1 LQTLRV
7 LPNKIPK
14 KQQVS
19 SSDDSVIAASLT
31 VSHNTANRLHFG
43 MEELTLVSGNKKSVI
58 SEMRR

>member
-1 LQTLRV
+1 

-19 SSDDSVIAASLT
+19 SSDDSMIAASLT